1 MATYT
6 VKNGDT
12 LSGIAKK
19 YSTTVS
25 ALLKLNPKISN
36 ASMIY
41 VGQVITV
48 SGSAAPS
55 TQSIT
60 SNQAVVDRIGIVAT
74 TKRTVYAAWTWSK
87 HSTTKEYKVVW
98 YYSWGAGL
106 AIRDDSTTTNQYSTF
121 TPLD

>member
-25 ALLKLNPKISN
+25 ALLKLNPNISN
-36 ASMIY
+36 ANLIY

-48 SGSAAPS
+48 SGCAAPS
-55 TQSIT
+55 T
-60 SNQAVVDRIGIVAT
+60 
-74 TKRTVYAAWTWSK
+74 
-87 HSTTKEYKVVW
+87 
-98 YYSWGAGL
+98 
-106 AIRDDSTTTNQYSTF
+106 
-121 TPLD
+121 